1 MAVSLEESF
10 AECRRITAKA
20 RSSFRFAFR
29 LLPPHKADA
38 MNALYAMA
46 RLTDDL
52 ADGPGSISTKWQALS
67 QWKSD
72 LRQAVGGAH
81 THAIHPALCD
91 VMHRFGLPMDDFDQ
105 LIAGC
110 LQDVAPQPFMTYAE
124 LQQYCYRV
132 SCIIGLNCVRIW
144 GMQPGVSW
152 SEVQPPALEAGYAFQ
167 MTNILRDLAE
177 DSRAGRVYLPQEELT
192 KFDITPPEWA
202 SSPRFVEF
210 LNWQLDRVVGH
221 YQRAEALV
229 PLLSTEGRAIY
240 TLMMRAYRQLAMR
253 LRKAGPKLLKYRVR
267 LSVWQKLH
275 LACATMIP
283 RRV

>member
-10 AECRRITAKA
+10 AECRRITAKS

-52 ADGPGSISTKWQALS
+52 ADGPGSMSTKRQALS

-72 LRQAVGGAH
+72 LRLAVGGAH
-81 THAIHPALCD
+81 THAIHPALCH
-91 VMHRFGLPMDDFDQ
+91 VMQRFGLPMDDFDQ

-110 LQDVAPQPFMTYAE
+110 LQDVAPLPFDTYGE

-144 GMQPGVSW
+144 GVQPGVSW
-152 SEVQPPALEAGYAFQ
+152 SEVQPPALEAGYACQ

-192 KFDITPPEWA
+192 KFGIAPPDWA
-202 SSPRFVEF
+202 KSPRFNEF
-210 LNWQLDRVVGH
+210 LNWQLDRVAGH
-221 YQRAEALV
+221 YQQAEGLV
-229 PLLSTEGRAIY
+229 PLLSSEGRAIY
-240 TLMMRAYRQLAMR
+240 TLMMRAYRELAGR
-253 LRKAGPKLLKYRVR
+253 LRKAGPGLLKRRVR
-267 LSVWQKLH
+267 LSTWQKLK
-275 LACATMIP
+275 LLWAT
-283 RRV
+283 R